1 MILHITYLLCA
12 RLQLYH
18 AKFKIAIYNFMVSN
32 AHFTFMSHIQLD
44 FASLHLAD
52 AASNSIF
59 FISFADFISSLILY
73 IIAQA
78 FATYGTEKEVPPI

>member
-18 AKFKIAIYNFMVSN
+18 AKFEIAIYNFMVSN
-32 AHFTFMSHIQLD
+32 AHFTRMSHIQLD

-52 AASNSIF
+52 AAFAASKTSYITSCMQAYRPLYMMF
-59 FISFADFISSLILY
+59 FY
-73 IIAQA
+73 V
-78 FATYGTEKEVPPI
+78 THC